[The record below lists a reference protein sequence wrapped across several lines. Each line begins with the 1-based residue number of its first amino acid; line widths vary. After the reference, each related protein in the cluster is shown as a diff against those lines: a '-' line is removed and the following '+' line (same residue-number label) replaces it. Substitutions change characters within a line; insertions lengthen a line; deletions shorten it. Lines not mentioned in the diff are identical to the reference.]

1 MDQELVVKQ
10 VEAII
15 EPQEEAPD
23 LEVKKIVGQ
32 EPEIG
37 QTRLGQLYNYVRV
50 LNELESVKSE
60 KEAYEAK

>member
-23 LEVKKIVGQ
+23 LEVKKIIGQ
-32 EPEIG
+32 EPERSYYLDSNGNIYWVIS
-37 QTRLGQLYNYVRV
+37 QTAGLV
-50 LNELESVKSE
+50 E
-60 KEAYEAK
+60 KV